1 MPKTNEKTI
10 CDFLNMIGNKTHCDI
25 CNTKTIRKARKK
37 EQKEGVANADPPVE
51 NVDDMATATA
61 APPQPTT
68 SQHHHSSHVEGI
80 ILCQIVQTV

>member
-1 MPKTNEKTI
+1 MHKTKKKNMRI
-10 CDFLNMIGNKTHCDI
+10 LNMIGNKTHCDI